1 MTRHPLSALH
11 LLCTPRPSH
20 LSPCDSNT
28 SVTSPP
34 PDLLARHFV
43 FSAAVTEALR
53 REALTSFISQPSS
66 VSPPSLPSP
75 PASTVPAA
83 TFAAPPHPL
92 IPHSPPALG
101 VTTILPRRV
110 GHLPDTWASISHR
123 TMNWWW
129 FPYRKMGKMLCV
141 CKLHTHKETEV
152 PLIYCGLLIEPL
164 RN

>member
-11 LLCTPRPSH
+11 LRCTPRPSH

-75 PASTVPAA
+75 PASAVPLRRLQHYLTLSSPTA
-83 TFAAPPHPL
+83 
-92 IPHSPPALG
+92 PPALG

-110 GHLPDTWASISHR
+110 GHFPDMWASISHR

-129 FPYRKMGKMLCV
+129 FPCRKMGKMLCV
-141 CKLHTHKETEV
+141 CKLHTQRETFLV
-152 PLIYCGLLIEPL
+152 VC
-164 RN
+164 